1 MQRMV
6 IMMIITEKIMGEGTY
21 LENNALPYGTAI
33 KQGTQGAYSTQQL
46 HTESCHFPC
55 PLQPTQLLC
64 LSSEKQSPYHGPQM
78 LIKNGTKQW
87 STLPPAIIPLKSWKV
102 DMCQGV
108 HHLPLR
114 DWFLALRELPLEF
127 FFLPEIPRMLQ
138 AFFSLKGYKAQ
149 RFYCW
154 ESKLE
159 IHK

>member
-21 LENNALPYGTAI
+21 LENNALPYGTPI

-46 HTESCHFPC
+46 PTESCHFPC

-64 LSSEKQSPYHGPQM
+64 LSSEKQAPYHGPQM
-78 LIKNGTKQW
+78 LIKNETKQW
-87 STLPPAIIPLKSWKV
+87 STLPPAIIPLKNRHVSGCPSSSPERLV
-102 DMCQGV
+102 SCLERV
-108 HHLPLR
+108 
-114 DWFLALRELPLEF
+114 ALRIL

-159 IHK
+159 IHKK